1 MTIKNTKKNISAEP
15 GHLVVDVNISAP
27 TVNNDLNFSDN
38 QRIEVIKE
46 DFLDEEDNKQEKDYL
61 PIPLKELVRL
71 QHLQDRYYSKVQSDE
86 RYYTKVQCDERYY
99 TKTYIDAHVRLR
111 YEVVQT
117 VPTAASVRQ
126 AGKTNYIYLVAFNP
140 DSEAGNNEEQYQEGH
155 FVEYLYVA
163 DDDEGTN
170 ERMERI
176 GSTKIDLTPYLKKA
190 DFNTTLK
197 NDTDFKY
204 VKNLAETNEA
214 NIPKKVD
221 IKQDVKDGILVTDA
235 TTGNVKVV
243 QTISKQKIN
252 DFSHLHG
259 RINNNGELTNGGN
272 SLDKDKI
279 LVSNSN
285 GLIIGK
291 DTLFSDKILNSSALT
306 GISSDLSS
314 NSSLSNILAKTNSK
328 FLAIDQE
335 IATLNGNLS
344 DYELKANLKND
355 VWGTT
360 GFTAAQEL
368 EEDYSLRTM
377 KTGEYVYEILTNRYY
392 TATEINDFIG
402 YTRALQ
408 ETTLE
413 LL

>member
-15 GHLVVDVNISAP
+15 GHLVVDVNILTP

-335 IATLNGNLS
+335 IETLNGNLS

-377 KTGEYVYEILTNRYY
+377 KTGEYVYEVLTNRYY

>member
-15 GHLVVDVNISAP
+15 GHLVVDVNISEP
-27 TVNNDLNFSDN
+27 SVNNNLNFSTK
-38 QRIEVIKE
+38 QKIEVIKE
-46 DFLDEEDNKQEKDYL
+46 DFLDEEDNKQLKEYL
-61 PIPLKELVRL
+61 EIPLEELVRL
-71 QHLQDRYYSKVQSDE
+71 EHLQEYYYSKVQSDE

-126 AGKTNYIYLVAFNP
+126 AGKTNYIYLVEFTP

-155 FVEYLYVA
+155 FVEYIYVA
-163 DDDEGTN
+163 EDDEGTN
-170 ERMERI
+170 ERMERV

-221 IKQDVKDGILVTDA
+221 IAQSVKDGILVTDA

-243 QTISKQKIN
+243 STISKQKIN

-259 RINNNGELTNGGN
+259 RINNSGELTNGGN

-291 DTLFSDKILNSSALT
+291 DTLLSNKILNGSALT
-306 GISSDLSS
+306 GISSNLTA
-314 NSSLSNILAKTNSK
+314 NSPLNNILAETNSK
-328 FLAIDQE
+328 FLEIDEE
-335 IATLNGNLS
+335 ISNISEDLS
-344 DYELKANLKND
+344 DYELKADLKED

-360 GFTAAQEL
+360 GFTAAQQL
-368 EEDYSLRTM
+368 EQDYSLRNM
-377 KTGEYVYEILTNRYY
+377 KTGEYVYEVLTNRYY
-392 TATEINDFIG
+392 TAAEINDFIG
-402 YTRALQ
+402 YTRTLQ
-408 ETTLE
+408 ENTLE
-413 LL
+413 IL

>member
-111 YEVVQT
+111 YEVVET

-335 IATLNGNLS
+335 IETLNGNLS

-377 KTGEYVYEILTNRYY
+377 KTGEYVYEVLTNRYY